1 MTACCHD
8 YSTTCLQGME
18 IVFRIGVALLLLG
31 EADLLC
37 MDMEGMLMV
46 SSKGGGVGCSYEV

>member
-1 MTACCHD
+1 
-8 YSTTCLQGME
+8 ME

>member
-1 MTACCHD
+1 
-8 YSTTCLQGME
+8 ME
-18 IVFRIGVALLLLG
+18 IIFRVGVAILMLG

-46 SSKGGGVGCSYEV
+46 RAAVAQWLDYTICAQ